1 MLIPASFKL
10 DRRPYSVSL
19 VRHTKPTGTMGKV
32 YYELRLIEIATH
44 SGRSQRKFTREELT
58 DTFWHEVTHAI
69 LRDMDHL
76 ECNPREDGGLATEA
90 YIAVSPAGGRGRKL
104 QAGPGGT

>member
-1 MLIPASFKL
+1 VLIPASFKL

-69 LRDMDHL
+69 LRDMDHPL
-76 ECNPREDGGLATEA
+76 WRSEKFVSAFARRMTEIVLTA
-90 YIAVSPAGGRGRKL
+90 ELP
-104 QAGPGGT
+104 